1 MYKLIGQV
9 DKVKPSSF
17 KINNNDVYI
26 NKDNII
32 EVFRNGNK
40 REFIKL
46 SEKSKVT
53 MIINNEVWV
62 ADLLTGKTF
71 FYNTEQKEANFIA
84 TTFRDV
90 SYFIYGKY
98 VFAHTYF
105 NGDFSKRF
113 YAKINIQGKQIEEI
127 YNECGFNG
135 IYQVLN
141 DNLFLSQN
149 NEKFGV
155 FTFEN
160 KCVWECNYKDL
171 FSAYEPIGAGT
182 TNIIKVNNKLYV
194 ELDKTY
200 CLDIETGKKE
210 QVYDYKFTTS
220 ENEFLYGLQFLSMT
234 EFQLAILDTK
244 SNTVKIIDVS
254 DEFNQLNVYPD
265 NRIIVKDGLVYF
277 SQNMGDI
284 IAKIGV
290 LNPETGK
297 ILWKYDFDKKN
308 GMLSTIK
315 VNGNRIYAHTQDK
328 TLHIFEKT
336 PKLPTI

>member
-1 MYKLIGQV
+1 MNYILKNKIIKCKEFSVLDRTLFVIGV
-9 DKVKPSSF
+9 DK
-17 KINNNDVYI
+17 NLYI
-26 NKDNII
+26 NSNNI
-32 EVFRNGNK
+32 RNGNFRFFGNFNNSQIVFDQINFSSLLYNDQGK
-40 REFIKL
+40 LIDEIKEYAL
-46 SEKSKVT
+46 RHIFTFTNGNSLVGGNDGNSVFYGIYNFSEKV
-53 MIINNEVWV
+53 
-62 ADLLTGKTF
+62 LL
-71 FYNTEQKEANFIA
+71 
-84 TTFRDV
+84 
-90 SYFIYGKY
+90 
-98 VFAHTYF
+98 
-105 NGDFSKRF
+105 KR
-113 YAKINIQGKQIEEI
+113 YDNLGI
-127 YNECGFNG
+127 NG

-160 KCVWECNYKDL
+160 ESVWECNYKDL

-194 ELDKTY
+194 KLDKTY
-200 CLDIETGKKE
+200 CLDIETGQKE

-254 DEFNQLNVYPD
+254 EAFNQLNVYPD
-265 NRIIVKDGLVYF
+265 NRIVVKNGLVYF

-308 GMLSTIK
+308 GMLGTIK

-336 PKLPTI
+336 PKLSAI